1 MKLDNYELVISFA
14 MPCYLYIEGESKEKF
29 YVDEQ
34 TCDYYLFNDKDAE
47 PKFWKIML
55 YKPNNIKHVDK
66 NNIHLCKWLVNESYH
81 DFVYDDSDDDTD
93 YEYYEWDF
101 KNHCVKKD

>member
-34 TCDYYLFNDKDAE
+34 TCDYYLFNDKD
-47 PKFWKIML
+47 PKIQNQNFGK
-55 YKPNNIKHVDK
+55 
-66 NNIHLCKWLVNESYH
+66 LCYINQII
-81 DFVYDDSDDDTD
+81 
-93 YEYYEWDF
+93 
-101 KNHCVKKD
+101 

>member
-34 TCDYYLFNDKDAE
+34 TCD
-47 PKFWKIML
+47 
-55 YKPNNIKHVDK
+55 
-66 NNIHLCKWLVNESYH
+66 
-81 DFVYDDSDDDTD
+81 
-93 YEYYEWDF
+93 
-101 KNHCVKKD
+101 

>member
-1 MKLDNYELVISFA
+1 MKLDNYELIISFA

-34 TCDYYLFNDKDAE
+34 TCDYYLFNDIDNV
-47 PKFWKIML
+47 PKYWKLML

-81 DFVYDDSDDDTD
+81 DFISDDSNDDTD
-93 YEYYEWDF
+93 YEYYDWDF
-101 KNHCVKKD
+101 KNHCIKKD

>member
-34 TCDYYLFNDKDAE
+34 TCDYYLFKDIDKKVDE
-47 PKFWKIML
+47 L
-55 YKPNNIKHVDK
+55 IKMV
-66 NNIHLCKWLVNESYH
+66 L
-81 DFVYDDSDDDTD
+81 
-93 YEYYEWDF
+93 F
-101 KNHCVKKD
+101 K